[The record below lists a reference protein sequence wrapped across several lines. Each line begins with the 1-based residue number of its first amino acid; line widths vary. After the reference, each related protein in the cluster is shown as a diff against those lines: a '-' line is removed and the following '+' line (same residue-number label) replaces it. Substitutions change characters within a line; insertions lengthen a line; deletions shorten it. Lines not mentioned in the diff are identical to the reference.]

1 MKDWFLL
8 LLSVLMLAT
17 LCRSSVS
24 QAGSDLSGDQSLSR
38 LVRSPGTGR
47 GRTHRGKVRR
57 SKRRT
62 GKGKKSTK
70 RRRRPT
76 KRKTVKGSTRRKMT
90 KKKSGLGSRM
100 SGRTVSDTCFEASMT
115 VMRMWKDIIAN
126 FEKQTK
132 RMTKQ
137 NGTGDSKAGKKG
149 VFGPVA
155 QKLVSAGG
163 GDKTNLSCAGTTD
176 TPGANQLKNLTD
188 VLSKCEADVSAACDP
203 ALWPQPNMTKV
214 AECEGLVV
222 QFKAAAQEC
231 LDKSVG
237 ASATDTDTACDC
249 WTSAGLDQIV
259 QAAKMCKFPTEAK
272 DIAVALK
279 NCTSA
284 FGTCRKY
291 EDDAITA
298 IAACSVSANDL
309 VKKAAA
315 LSQNIADV
323 AAAQQ
328 AVNTLAG
335 SSRVSG
341 EVFSRQP
348 IIQTSTQTPIVYPL
362 SSCNEFLTLV
372 EELITLVSQDP
383 SSPQISYISRLITQP
398 DPQFVCTSNQLDI
411 LLMLEPALE
420 KALSHLQ
427 SALDSVQDQ
436 LQTVTGSTASSAAI
450 ASGTTAPTTPAP
462 PTTTGAPTT
471 TGVDTTTVADT
482 TTETSTTA
490 EATTAGTGL

>member
-17 LCRSSVS
+17 LCSSSDS
-24 QAGSDLSGDQSLSR
+24 QAGSDQSLSR

-47 GRTHRGKVRR
+47 GRTQRGKARR

-62 GKGKKSTK
+62 TKGKKSTK
-70 RRRRPT
+70 RRRQPT
-76 KRKTVKGSTRRKMT
+76 KRKTVKGSTKRKMT
-90 KKKSGLGSRM
+90 KKTPGLGSRM

-176 TPGANQLKNLTD
+176 TSGAKQLKNLTD
-188 VLSKCEADVSAACDP
+188 VLSKCETDISAACDP

-214 AECEGLVV
+214 AECEELVV

-237 ASATDTDTACDC
+237 ASATDTDTACSC
-249 WTSAGLDQIV
+249 WTSAALDQTV

-309 VKKAAA
+309 VTKAAA
-315 LSQNIADV
+315 LSQNSADV

-328 AVNTLAG
+328 VVKTLAG
-335 SSRVSG
+335 SSRMSG
-341 EVFSRQP
+341 EVSSRQEV
-348 IIQTSTQTPIVYPL
+348 SCTQVHTWAT
-362 SSCNEFLTLV
+362 ELT
-372 EELITLVSQDP
+372 ILVSQSP
-383 SSPQISYISRLITQP
+383 SSSQVSVISVQITGASTAPCSADEQ
-398 DPQFVCTSNQLDI
+398 QL
-411 LLMLEPALE
+411 LLSVDDAFEE
-420 KALSHLQ
+420 ALSNLQ
-427 SALDSVQDQ
+427 AALDSVQDQ

-471 TGVDTTTVADT
+471 TGVDTTTVAGT
-482 TTETSTTA
+482 TTETSTTAGETSTTA